1 MEIKL
6 IILSLALVLD
16 RLVGDPP
23 ALWQKVAHPVALFG
37 KAISWGEH
45 RWNKPALPVEK
56 LRRNGMWL
64 IVWLVAFCLFLG
76 FCIEALLPLLGT
88 AGALVEIVIVAV
100 LLAQKSLADHVGNVA
115 KGLRDDGITGGR
127 KAVSM
132 IVGRDPEQLDESG
145 VSRAA
150 IESLAENASDGVV
163 APAFWFLVGGL
174 PGLFAYK
181 LINTADSM
189 IGHMNERYR
198 HFGRFAA
205 RLDDVANFV
214 PARLTGLLAVLAC
227 HLNMGKES
235 GRKAYRVMRADARLH
250 RSPNAGWPEAA
261 FAGGLGL
268 ALAGPRRYGAE
279 KVDGPMLNASGKR
292 TANAGDIDAAVTL
305 FWASMSLLTAL
316 TIAASLIGLICRLV

>member
-16 RLVGDPP
+16 RLAGDPP
-23 ALWQKVAHPVALFG
+23 ALWQKVAHPVVLFG

-64 IVWLVAFCLFLG
+64 IVWLVACCLFLG
-76 FCIEALLPLLGT
+76 VFIEALLPLLGT

-115 KGLRDDGITGGR
+115 KGLRDDGIAGGR
-127 KAVSM
+127 MAVSM

-174 PGLFAYK
+174 PGLLAYK

-227 HLNMGKES
+227 GLNMGKES
-235 GRKAYRVMRADARLH
+235 GRKAFRVMRADARLH

-279 KVDGPMLNASGKR
+279 KVDGPMLNMQGKR
-292 TANAGDIDAAVTL
+292 SANAGDIDAAVTL

-316 TIAASLIGLICRLV
+316 TITASLIGLIYRLV